1 MLQLVRLDHSSRGA
15 HHNRDINASIN
26 LKDEAIKILTA
37 NATGIPKY
45 RSTMLTFHEY
55 DVYLHNLFVN
65 EVSVANVDTSISS
78 IISDVIFF
86 KNTAIIERKF
96 GVNIMMS

>member
-1 MLQLVRLDHSSRGA
+1 
-15 HHNRDINASIN
+15 
-26 LKDEAIKILTA
+26 
-37 NATGIPKY
+37 
-45 RSTMLTFHEY
+45 MLTFHEY

-78 IISDVIFF
+78 ISFDVIFF

-96 GVNIMMS
+96 GVNIIMY